1 MTAPIAIVLGSDSDW
16 ATMEK
21 CAAQLD
27 AFGLSYSVAVISA
40 HRTPRSA
47 ESFADSARSEGV
59 KVIIAAAGMS
69 AALAG
74 VIASR
79 TTLPV
84 IGVPMSGGALDGL
97 DALMSTVQMPPGVPV
112 ACVGIGAARNAAI
125 LAAQIIAVADSALA
139 AKLAEFKKQQAG
151 EVEAK
156 SKALNAKIKYT
167 ALNAKLKE
175 KKA

>member
-27 AFGLSYSVAVISA
+27 QFGLAYSVAVISA
-40 HRTPRSA
+40 HRTPQSA
-47 ESFADSARSEGV
+47 ESFADSARDQGV

-74 VIASR
+74 VLASR

-84 IGVPMSGGALDGL
+84 IGVPMTGGALDGL

-112 ACVGIGAARNAAI
+112 ACVGIDGARNAAI
-125 LAAQIIAVADSALA
+125 LAAQILAVADGALA
-139 AKLAEFKKQQAG
+139 GKLAEFKKQLAG
-151 EVEAK
+151 EVETRNK
-156 SKALNAKIKYT
+156 
-167 ALNAKLKE
+167 ALNAKLKD